1 MVLVS
6 NDDDNDV
13 EDMCFVMGTTTW
25 HETHIMLNLGV
36 KMSFVLYRD
45 NIFFFVAMFSI
56 SLHVWGKH
64 KVGTLC
70 LNTLLLNRGS
80 LSYH

>member
-1 MVLVS
+1 MALVS

-36 KMSFVLYRD
+36 KMSFVPCHD
-45 NIFFFVAMFSI
+45 NMFFFFCYVFNLTPCMGQTQGSNLVFE
-56 SLHVWGKH
+56 
-64 KVGTLC
+64 
-70 LNTLLLNRGS
+70 LL
-80 LSYH
+80 YY